1 MSAVFHIELT
11 ANHTI
16 SSHQSWFLADFLSK
30 RLENFSSNYSMYIS
44 NSQTIL
50 IIVIAMIYI
59 IIVGDVDLVDG
70 LLMTPV

>member
-30 RLENFSSNYSMYIS
+30 RLKHFGSNHSMHIS
-44 NSQTIL
+44 NGQTI
-50 IIVIAMIYI
+50 IISIIAVINI
-59 IIVGDVDLVDG
+59 IIIGEMELVDG
-70 LLMTPV
+70 LLVTAV